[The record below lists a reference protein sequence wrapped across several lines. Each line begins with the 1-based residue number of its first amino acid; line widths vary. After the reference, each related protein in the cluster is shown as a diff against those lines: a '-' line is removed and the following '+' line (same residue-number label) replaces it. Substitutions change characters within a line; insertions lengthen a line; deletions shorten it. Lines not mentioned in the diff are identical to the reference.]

1 MFGSVVL
8 FYLAGVNL
16 AAFAAFGIDK
26 WKAVRHRWRIPE
38 ATLLG
43 LSLIGGALGGLA
55 GMRLFH
61 HKTRK
66 ARFFRGGAGDAGFT
80 AGAWGSPA
88 VFPAQVTEKEGMRF
102 GNAYPLFLL

>member
-1 MFGSVVL
+1 MFGSIVL
-8 FYLAGVNL
+8 VYLAGVNL
-16 AAFAAFGIDK
+16 VTFAAFGIDK

-43 LSLIGGALGGLA
+43 LSLIGGAAGGLA

-66 ARFFRGGAGDAGFT
+66 ARFFVGVPVMLALQLGLGA
-80 AGAWGSPA
+80 
-88 VFPAQVTEKEGMRF
+88 VL
-102 GNAYPLFLL
+102 LFFLRR

>member
-1 MFGSVVL
+1 MLGSVVL

-26 WKAVRHRWRIPE
+26 RKAVRHRWRIPE

-43 LSLIGGALGGLA
+43 LCLLGGALGGLA
-55 GMRLFH
+55 GMHLFH

-66 ARFFRGGAGDAGFT
+66 ARFFVGLPVMLALQLGLGAVLLFFLRG
-80 AGAWGSPA
+80 
-88 VFPAQVTEKEGMRF
+88 
-102 GNAYPLFLL
+102 

>member
-1 MFGSVVL
+1 MLGSVVL

-26 WKAVRHRWRIPE
+26 RKAVRHRWRIPE
-38 ATLLG
+38 TTLLG
-43 LSLIGGALGGLA
+43 LCLLGGALGGLA

-66 ARFFRGGAGDAGFT
+66 ARFFVGVPVMLALQLGLGAAL
-80 AGAWGSPA
+80 
-88 VFPAQVTEKEGMRF
+88 
-102 GNAYPLFLL
+102 LFFLRR

>member
-1 MFGSVVL
+1 MLGSVVL
-8 FYLAGVNL
+8 FYLAAVNL
-16 AAFAAFGIDK
+16 VTFAAFGIDK

-66 ARFFRGGAGDAGFT
+66 ARFFVGVPVMLALQLGLGIALLFFLGG
-80 AGAWGSPA
+80 
-88 VFPAQVTEKEGMRF
+88 
-102 GNAYPLFLL
+102 

>member
-1 MFGSVVL
+1 MLGSVVL

-26 WKAVRHRWRIPE
+26 FGIDKRKAVRHRWRIPE

-43 LSLIGGALGGLA
+43 LCLLGGALGGLA
-55 GMRLFH
+55 GMHLFH

-66 ARFFRGGAGDAGFT
+66 ARFFVGVPVMLALQLGLGIALLFFLRG
-80 AGAWGSPA
+80 
-88 VFPAQVTEKEGMRF
+88 
-102 GNAYPLFLL
+102 

>member
-66 ARFFRGGAGDAGFT
+66 ARFFVGVPVMLVLQLGLGIAL
-80 AGAWGSPA
+80 
-88 VFPAQVTEKEGMRF
+88 
-102 GNAYPLFLL
+102 LFFLRR

>member
-1 MFGSVVL
+1 MLGSVVL

-66 ARFFRGGAGDAGFT
+66 ARFFVGVPVMLALQLGLGAAL
-80 AGAWGSPA
+80 
-88 VFPAQVTEKEGMRF
+88 
-102 GNAYPLFLL
+102 LFFLRR

>member
-66 ARFFRGGAGDAGFT
+66 ARFFVGVPVMLALQLGLGIALLFFLRG
-80 AGAWGSPA
+80 
-88 VFPAQVTEKEGMRF
+88 
-102 GNAYPLFLL
+102 

>member
-1 MFGSVVL
+1 MLSSIVL

-16 AAFAAFGIDK
+16 VTFAAFGIDK

-55 GMRLFH
+55 GMRLFR

-66 ARFFRGGAGDAGFT
+66 ARFFVGVPVMLAAQLGLGA
-80 AGAWGSPA
+80 AW
-88 VFPAQVTEKEGMRF
+88 
-102 GNAYPLFLL
+102 LFFLHG